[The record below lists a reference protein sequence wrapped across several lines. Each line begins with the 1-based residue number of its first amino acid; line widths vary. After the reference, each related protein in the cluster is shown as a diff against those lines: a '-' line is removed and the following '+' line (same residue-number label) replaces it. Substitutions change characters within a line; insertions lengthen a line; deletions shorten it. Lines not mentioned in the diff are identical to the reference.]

1 MISVICIMFNGHLG
15 VNSEFDLHQFRYGE
29 ADLQRGRSFAAFG
42 KEGCES
48 GQHPWCHGGA
58 PVGIAKLLPHQ
69 SNSSWVYGIYGL
81 WMFMDVSPVYSRI
94 IVDISWYIEVVHE
107 GF

>member
-1 MISVICIMFNGHLG
+1 MFNGHLG

-48 GQHPWCHGGA
+48 GHHPWCHGGA

-69 SNSSWVYGIYGL
+69 SNSSWVYGL
-81 WMFMDVSPVYSRI
+81 WMFMDVSPVYSRYI
-94 IVDISWYIEVVHE
+94 MVYHGISWYIEVVHE